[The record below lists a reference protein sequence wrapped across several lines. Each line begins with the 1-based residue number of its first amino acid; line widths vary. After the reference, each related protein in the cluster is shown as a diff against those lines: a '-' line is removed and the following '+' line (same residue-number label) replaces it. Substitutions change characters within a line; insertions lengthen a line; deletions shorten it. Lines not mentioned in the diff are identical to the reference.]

1 MTKSPGLELRHH
13 STVGLLDR
21 LVWKNWWCAP
31 RQMKTGGRGS
41 FNSCTTNNS
50 SGSVPNSARCLNN
63 SIVPGNR
70 W

>member
-1 MTKSPGLELRHH
+1 MTKPLGLQFRHH
-13 STVGLLDR
+13 STVGLIDR
-21 LVWKNWWCAP
+21 WWWKSWWCAP

-41 FNSCTTNNS
+41 FNSCATNNS